1 MFACSPY
8 SRNFL
13 CCVIQIAR
21 LQYTC
26 FGAGLLALDTNALH
40 KLWKWNREDRNL
52 SEQATTNYSP
62 ELWRPNGEIDMKN
75 DTSARGPGEV
85 NPCMALTN
93 NDSYL
98 MSCSG
103 GKMALFNL
111 QTFQVRHSLLIQ
123 NFILIY
129 FLLSIVI
136 TPFYISAFA
145 CLPNIIFLVLLSKHA
160 IPLNSRI
167 SIELCKN
174 MYNMDQNCPHF
185 NI

>member
-21 LQYTC
+21 LQYTS
-26 FGAGLLALDTNALH
+26 FGDWLLALDTNALH

-62 ELWRPNGEIDMKN
+62 ELCLPNHEIDMKN

-85 NPCMALTN
+85 NPCMALTK
-93 NDSYL
+93 NDSFL

-111 QTFQVRHSLLIQ
+111 KTFQVRHSVLIQ
-123 NFILIY
+123 SFILIY
-129 FLLSIVI
+129 FLLAIVI
-136 TPFYISAFA
+136 TPLYISAFA
-145 CLPNIIFLVLLSKHA
+145 CLPDIIFLMFLSKHA
-160 IPLNSRI
+160 TPLNSRI
-167 SIELCKN
+167 SIELC
-174 MYNMDQNCPHF
+174 CSL
-185 NI
+185 